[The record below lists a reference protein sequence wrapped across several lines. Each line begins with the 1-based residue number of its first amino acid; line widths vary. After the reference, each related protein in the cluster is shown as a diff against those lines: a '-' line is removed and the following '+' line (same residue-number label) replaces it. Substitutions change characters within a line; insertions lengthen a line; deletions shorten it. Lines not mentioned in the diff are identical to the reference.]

1 MCLVSLSKQ
10 LSQRKSFL
18 CLVNFEIRMWQ
29 STSLEHAVVSLCP
42 LGSAGLRPLVLSD
55 TLANCWAWRGF
66 QSLPTWDGWELVIL
80 LYEAPYPT
88 ALSHSVPWL
97 SLHIRIYLF
106 FEYFANGSWRVAG
119 SLQAVSLNTLW
130 DLSLAYF
137 IFSSQREGVYKSK
150 RSGKLLASQELPAL
164 LPLLLHLTWWRLLPI
179 SSNTEKLHLSVDCGT
194 QVLGFKFPLLVFL
207 RSWADACCASC
218 YSSQPRDKCQSWHE
232 EHVSETENQ
241 R

>member
-1 MCLVSLSKQ
+1 MCLVSPSKQ

-29 STSLEHAVVSLCP
+29 STSLGHAVISLCP

-55 TLANCWAWRGF
+55 TMANCWAWRGF

-88 ALSHSVPWL
+88 AFSHSIPWL

-119 SLQAVSLNTLW
+119 SLQSVSLNTLW

-137 IFSSQREGVYKSK
+137 IFSFQREGVYKSK

-164 LPLLLHLTWWRLLPI
+164 LPLFAPFSLMMFFIINQLKHRKATSLSWLWDTGIGVQIPLVSL
-179 SSNTEKLHLSVDCGT
+179 SEKLGWC
-194 QVLGFKFPLLVFL
+194 LLCILLF
-207 RSWADACCASC
+207 
-218 YSSQPRDKCQSWHE
+218 QSA
-232 EHVSETENQ
+232 
-241 R
+241 